1 MISQKLSL
9 YQIFVRYFAIGL
21 PISQIVELFVSKQA
35 TSSKPSHCSHNLTSL
50 CKQKQPAKKNN
61 SKVDSQ
67 MRQSYLIIA
76 SKNAVYVQIN
86 VHPKPHEICTFCPFF
101 LHFFISHFFAAQGA
115 HQVGRPPS
123 PHWQCGLCSPT
134 TLCSPTSVGPQSTRR
149 PGPEYVP
156 TTYEGLE

>member
-1 MISQKLSL
+1 MLQNFHLLRQICKGMYMISQKLSL

-67 MRQSYLIIA
+67 MRQTYLHHLNQLYYYTN
-76 SKNAVYVQIN
+76 KFL
-86 VHPKPHEICTFCPFF
+86 EISLSQHGYLYHRNISPTNFQRFRGYSLDTCTTE
-101 LHFFISHFFAAQGA
+101 ISHQI
-115 HQVGRPPS
+115 
-123 PHWQCGLCSPT
+123 
-134 TLCSPTSVGPQSTRR
+134 TS
-149 PGPEYVP
+149 
-156 TTYEGLE
+156 